1 MPDSVHGTLV
11 PGQVT
16 TVNISADRVQGVNI
30 VNRSLT
36 GELWVRFDG
45 ADPEEEGEGSFAVL
59 GARNYPYP
67 KTAAGE
73 GVEIRL
79 VSSDAVKFSVEGSP
93 SWGEADDA

>member
-1 MPDSVHGTLV
+1 MTDSVHGTTV

-16 TVNISADRVQGVNI
+16 VVEISADRVQGVNI

-45 ADPEEEGEGSFAVL
+45 EDPVVEGEGSFAVL

-67 KTAAGE
+67 KTTAGE
-73 GVEIRL
+73 GVEIKL
-79 VSSDAVKFSVEGSP
+79 ISDDAVKFSVEGSP